1 MFGGWAAGAQEAAI
15 DEACPKLPV
24 TSFGARLPPSDTI
37 GIRLDPITTQ
47 TPGPLEDLAPPGR
60 SSQHQ
65 AFPGSPAS
73 PPPSPHELYNCQAP
87 RRGGSMLRMGTRF
100 PFLLLLLASV
110 PAARSRGCCGAPR
123 PAGQA
128 PPGGAPREPPPE
140 AGPGAP
146 QSRGPGPAG
155 GCCGSRRLKIGI
167 ICALG
172 ALVMLSNGAVIAVI
186 ASAVAGWSRS
196 SRLTLLSLAA
206 ADAALALLVV
216 PLNVYGSLARA
227 QPEAYCRA
235 VAFVNSSV
243 FGAALYSLAGV
254 SLERY
259 VAVFFPL
266 RHARLL
272 GRRRLALLL
281 AAAWLGPALLLL
293 PVALP
298 GRAAVLRVRFSA
310 AALLCEP
317 DYGSNAAYAGLL
329 AAAIFCPAAATV
341 TFANLRLWQAA
352 RAQRRRGDG
361 AGPPGKGAGLRRL
374 RLLQLHAASRVLVP
388 VVVAFYVCWAPCI
401 ATILYNAITKDRVHE
416 WLEFVALWLPSG
428 SGFLNCFVYFWTNRN
443 FRHKFQKIG
452 HKLCAPCSRA
462 KWEQDVHRMVT
473 ISAVVER
480 SSSQP
485 ALFPDRSCSGSSTST
500 LLPREA
506 QTSL

>member
-1 MFGGWAAGAQEAAI
+1 
-15 DEACPKLPV
+15 
-24 TSFGARLPPSDTI
+24 
-37 GIRLDPITTQ
+37 
-47 TPGPLEDLAPPGR
+47 
-60 SSQHQ
+60 
-65 AFPGSPAS
+65 
-73 PPPSPHELYNCQAP
+73 
-87 RRGGSMLRMGTRF
+87 MLRMGTRF
-100 PFLLLLLASV
+100 PLLLLLLASV
-110 PAARSRGCCGAPR
+110 PASRSRGCCGGSGAPR
-123 PAGQA
+123 PA
-128 PPGGAPREPPPE
+128 GAPREPPPPE
-140 AGPGAP
+140 AGPGDAR
-146 QSRGPGPAG
+146 S
-155 GCCGSRRLKIGI
+155 GCCGSRRLKIGL

-172 ALVMLSNGAVIAVI
+172 ALVMVSNGAVLAVL

-216 PLNVYGSLARA
+216 PLNLYGGLARGA
-227 QPEAYCRA
+227 PPEPYCRA
-235 VAFVNSSV
+235 AAFVNSSV
-243 FGAALYSLAGV
+243 FGASLYSLAGV

-298 GRAAVLRVRFSA
+298 GRAAVVRVRFSA

-374 RLLQLHAASRVLVP
+374 RLLQLDAASRVLVP
-388 VVVAFYVCWAPCI
+388 VVVAFYVCWAPCM

-452 HKLCAPCSRA
+452 HKLWGPCSRA

-473 ISAVVER
+473 ISAAVER

-485 ALFPDRSCSGSSTST
+485 ALPPDRSCSGSSTST